1 MIDKESLERIVAELF
16 PDIEISQFSTDW
28 ILYCPS
34 ATEISV
40 RQIYGFLIAYGL
52 KDDKIASHAD
62 LLGRDPETIERNY
75 QRLSALGL
83 KPDKIASQ
91 AQLLGFNPETIE
103 RNYQRLLN
111 LGLNDHQIATLAHLL
126 GNNPETIERNYQR
139 LLGLGLKDDKIASR
153 ADLLG
158 RDPETIERNYQRL
171 LNLGLNDHQIA
182 KHAELLG
189 HNPETI
195 ERNYQS
201 HIRLLRQNYQDRT
214 SGRDLLMTQAQLL
227 GIPPESINANVQF
240 LHRRRIDYHNA
251 FLLGT
256 STQTKRKKMA
266 WMLRELFDYR
276 ILPQERRRDAI
287 NNLYGFIKD
296 YSRCLV
302 SSIKTL
308 EENKDKLRKI
318 VADYQ

>member
-91 AQLLGFNPETIE
+91 AQLLGFN
-103 RNYQRLLN
+103 
-111 LGLNDHQIATLAHLL
+111 
-126 GNNPETIERNYQR
+126 
-139 LLGLGLKDDKIASR
+139 
-153 ADLLG
+153 
-158 RDPETIERNYQRL
+158 PETIERNYQRL